1 MDATYSSDDEVCVVY
16 SNDVGNLAYLVLISP
31 TCNFLGVLD
40 GAKSVGT
47 LNHIVNRM
55 RINSE

>member
-1 MDATYSSDDEVCVVY
+1 MDATYSSDDEVSVVY

-31 TCNFLGVLD
+31 ACNFLGILD
-40 GAKSVGT
+40 RAKSVGT